1 MKTCTIV
8 HSLIYSSNYRYP
20 NLIKHFEQ
28 FRNTKQILSQFGQKI
43 KVMQSQM
50 SNQINHCPTG
60 HVLHKTEDDKF
71 P

>member
-8 HSLIYSSNYRYP
+8 HSLIYRYP

-43 KVMQSQM
+43 KVMRSQM

-60 HVLHKTEDDKF
+60 HVLHKTGNDKF